1 MRREGWQDKDVGI
14 NILAQDSLL
23 GVVLVMV
30 DIEYRDSYAD
40 NQSWSRPSV
49 HYTLPLLWSAAVCV
63 GPMRKYYSFCLE
75 GIYSGSMKLGCW
87 LHHITVQHSV
97 LLSAGATGHCLYGL
111 RI

>member
-1 MRREGWQDKDVGI
+1 MPLCQDKDVGI

-49 HYTLPLLWSAAVCV
+49 HYTHCHCFGLLLCV
-63 GPMRKYYSFCLE
+63 LARC
-75 GIYSGSMKLGCW
+75 GS
-87 LHHITVQHSV
+87 IIASV
-97 LLSAGATGHCLYGL
+97 LKASTVAA
-111 RI
+111 

>member
-1 MRREGWQDKDVGI
+1 MGMGSAHPATTQWAQCCHAGPGDQDKDVGI

-63 GPMRKYYSFCLE
+63 LARC
-75 GIYSGSMKLGCW
+75 GS
-87 LHHITVQHSV
+87 IIASV
-97 LLSAGATGHCLYGL
+97 LKASTVAA
-111 RI
+111 